1 MAQAKE
7 TEQRLIK
14 SRKRVRDH
22 GEVFT
27 PDWLV
32 RDMCD
37 LVAAQCADVGARFL
51 EPACGDGNFLVEI
64 LRRKLAA
71 ARAEAGGRTDTAR
84 FRREAFRALSSLY
97 GIDILPDNVSACR
110 ANLLRTWREAFG
122 AGRFLRRRFRVYRR
136 AASAVLRRNIV
147 WGNSLAPTGETGETP
162 PIVFTVWR
170 FTPEYPSAHLG
181 RAEKSVTH
189 HKESMDSLLQASGD
203 GLALGDGLGDAPITE
218 PYWRLG
224 RGRVRAAAPKPS
236 PPPSLPSPPSP
247 PPETRRAVEMVDPKI
262 TQEAWDF

>member
-1 MAQAKE
+1 MAKAKE

-64 LRRKLAA
+64 LRRKLRA
-71 ARAEAGGRTDTAR
+71 ARAEAGGRNDTAR
-84 FRREAFRALSSLY
+84 FRREAFRALTSLY

-110 ANLLRTWREAFG
+110 ANLLRTWA
-122 AGRFLRRRFRVYRR
+122 AAHNAKLRRG
-136 AASAVLRRNIV
+136 AQLCPC
-147 WGNSLAPTGETGETP
+147 L
-162 PIVFTVWR
+162 
-170 FTPEYPSAHLG
+170 LG
-181 RAEKSVTH
+181 
-189 HKESMDSLLQASGD
+189 
-203 GLALGDGLGDAPITE
+203 
-218 PYWRLG
+218 
-224 RGRVRAAAPKPS
+224 
-236 PPPSLPSPPSP
+236 
-247 PPETRRAVEMVDPKI
+247 
-262 TQEAWDF
+262 

>member
-7 TEQRLIK
+7 SEQKLIK

-37 LVAAQCADVGARFL
+37 LVAAQCADVGTRFL

-71 ARAEAGGRTDTAR
+71 ARALVGGRTDTAR

-97 GIDILPDNVSACR
+97 GIDILSDNVSACR
-110 ANLLRTWREAFG
+110 ANLLQVWTESHDAKLRHGVRW
-122 AGRFLRRRFRVYRR
+122 AGCEQSARFVLQWNILHGNTLEPDGSEETPAVVFVEWQWEGDVVRGTEERLSALLQESDADSLFAVHDCGNAIGPLPYWQLGGELPAPEKAAPAEPSSPPKLRRFENGMAEFR
-136 AASAVLRRNIV
+136 A
-147 WGNSLAPTGETGETP
+147 
-162 PIVFTVWR
+162 
-170 FTPEYPSAHLG
+170 
-181 RAEKSVTH
+181 
-189 HKESMDSLLQASGD
+189 D
-203 GLALGDGLGDAPITE
+203 GSYQFLLAL
-218 PYWRLG
+218 
-224 RGRVRAAAPKPS
+224 
-236 PPPSLPSPPSP
+236 
-247 PPETRRAVEMVDPKI
+247 
-262 TQEAWDF
+262 